1 MFNFFVAGR
10 VDFVISQE
18 GTRVRACGMTSVLEE
33 TLAWGVPRYVYVD
46 FPAVSRLVA
55 RRTVGSH
62 SEFLVRF
69 GAVSDAARR
78 CVPDMGAEF
87 ERSFRVDPSLCAVS
101 RTKQG
106 ALDAFAAV
114 AKKRGLSEAEASV
127 PYMFQTAPA
136 RTFRGAFFHAYRY
149 PEDALLAMASIRERA
164 AYRDGCD
171 GRVHPVQQVYELQP
185 GGEGRLAYLIF
196 DLEVCAS
203 WLRAC
208 PPEIAGQYESVM
220 QTFPEWMYQQLL
232 RHGLVRREECVT
244 VVAKDKSRALPD
256 TADFKHS
263 FHFLFEI
270 LACPTVHHRA
280 ACAEI
285 LAPFQADLAR
295 VKATKDLS
303 FLSVDQLSCPVFGL
317 DTGTLHGNQGYAT
330 IFSKKRGG
338 DPDPV
343 LVDRRFFAHG
353 EARAPRAF
361 GGSPAGYVRSVG
373 SRVWALYESCY
384 TMPKPYMCF
393 YAQDAYARLG
403 TVCSFCFNLDSAV
416 ASRACGLTHF
426 QASPKKSVAL
436 ALGAPGGCGAR
447 RRPPGSGGPILH
459 SHPVRGSVFPA
470 APEKTRV
477 CQGQACLRKVDY
489 CSLG

>member
-1 MFNFFVAGR
+1 MGDKRTGA
-10 VDFVISQE
+10 DACP
-18 GTRVRACGMTSVLEE
+18 RVRPMSMLEE

-46 FPAVSRLVA
+46 FPCVSRLVA
-55 RRTVGSH
+55 KRTGSSH
-62 SEFLVRF
+62 ADFLVRF
-69 GAVSDAARR
+69 DAMSKSARH
-78 CVPDMGAEF
+78 CSPAGGVDFA
-87 ERSFRVDPSLCAVS
+87 RSFGVDPSLHAVS

-114 AKKRGLSEAEASV
+114 AKKHGLSGDEGSV

-136 RTFRGAFFHAYRY
+136 RTFHGAFFHAYRY
-149 PEDALLAMASIRERA
+149 PEDALLAMASIREREA
-164 AYRDGCD
+164 FHEENGC
-171 GRVHPVQQVYELQP
+171 VHPVQQVYELQP
-185 GGEGRLAYLIF
+185 GGPGRLAYLIF

-208 PPEIAGQYESVM
+208 PPEIAGHYEAVM

-256 TADFKHS
+256 TGDFKHS

-285 LAPFQADLAR
+285 LEPFRADLAQ

-303 FLSVDQLSCPVFGL
+303 FLSVDQLRCPVFGL

-330 IFSKKRGG
+330 IFSKKRAG

-353 EARAPRAF
+353 AARAPMSL
-361 GGSPAGYVRSVG
+361 GGSPSGYMRSVG
-373 SRVWALYESCY
+373 SRVWALYEGCY
-384 TMPKPYMCF
+384 TMPKPFMCF

-403 TVCSFCFNLDSAV
+403 M
-416 ASRACGLTHF
+416 
-426 QASPKKSVAL
+426 
-436 ALGAPGGCGAR
+436 
-447 RRPPGSGGPILH
+447 
-459 SHPVRGSVFPA
+459 VRLLF
-470 APEKTRV
+470 
-477 CQGQACLRKVDY
+477 
-489 CSLG
+489 